1 MPFINVEIKA
11 RTNNTDEIRTWLMD
25 NNADFKGT
33 DWQTDTYYNV
43 RNGRLKLRQGNI
55 ENNLIF
61 YLRPD
66 QEGPKQSDFQLLKV
80 DDANLLSDMLTR
92 SIGIKAIVKKKREIY
107 YIENVKVHIDE
118 VPGLGN
124 FVEIEAGNV
133 NNNLSREQLLEQCNY
148 YMKALKIEDADLL
161 DRSYSDMI
169 LEQAI

>member
-11 RTNNTDEIRTWLMD
+11 RTSNADEIRIWLME

-80 DDANLLSDMLTR
+80 DDADLLSDMLTR
-92 SIGIKAIVKKKREIY
+92 SIGIKAIVKKKRDIY
-107 YIENVKVHIDE
+107 YIENVKFHIDE
-118 VPGLGN
+118 VPGLGD

-148 YMKALKIEDADLL
+148 YMKALKIEYADLL

-169 LEQAI
+169 LEKAI